1 MMRTLVVDD
10 EAPARAHLIRLLS
23 AHPDVEVV
31 GEAANGLAALEHI
44 TEDAPAVL
52 FLDIEM
58 PGLNGFDVIGEIK
71 IPPITVFATAFDEYA
86 VRAFEAN
93 AIDYLLK
100 PVQPTRL
107 AQALDKVRTTL
118 MAPAE
123 RYRASLQ
130 QTLATVTR
138 GVPAKIV
145 GRRGN
150 RLILLSPKEILYTL
164 IEDQLTFLHTS
175 SDRFT
180 TDRTIADLEALLAS
194 AGFFRVSRATIVN
207 LNYARELVRWTS
219 GTWKVRLTN
228 GVELD
233 VSRER
238 ARELKARLL

>member
-31 GEAANGLAALEHI
+31 GEAANGLAALERI
-44 TEDAPAVL
+44 TEHAPAVL

-58 PGLNGFDVIGEIK
+58 PGLNGFDVIREIN

-100 PVQPTRL
+100 PVQAARL

-118 MAPAE
+118 TAPAE

-130 QTLATVTR
+130 HTLATVNR

-145 GRRGN
+145 GRRGT
-150 RLILLSPKEILYTL
+150 RLILLSPKEILYAT
-164 IEDQLTFLHTS
+164 IEDQLVFLHTAN
-175 SDRFT
+175 DRFT
-180 TDRTIADLEALLAS
+180 TDRTIADLDTLLAPARSFAS
-194 AGFFRVSRATIVN
+194 AEPPLSISTTRVSWYRGRQVRGRFGSRTA
-207 LNYARELVRWTS
+207 LNWM
-219 GTWKVRLTN
+219 
-228 GVELD
+228 
-233 VSRER
+233 
-238 ARELKARLL
+238 